1 MTSKK
6 QGVHVGKG
14 AGYRADIDGLRSV
27 AVLPVLLFHAGI
39 SGFSGGYVGVDI
51 FFVIS
56 GFLITGIIAR
66 EIDGGRF
73 SIVHFYERRARRI
86 LPALT
91 VVIVAILAA
100 AAWLYL
106 PGDFESVPKS
116 ALAAL
121 LFVSNVG
128 FFLETGY
135 FQGGAETKPLLH
147 TWSLAIEEQFYLTF
161 PLLLILLGRHA
172 MRWRTAVIAGIALLS
187 FALAVATQN
196 NGDGFAFYLLP
207 PRAWELAVGALLAL
221 GAVPPV
227 TARPLREALAMAG
240 LLAIGVAVFTYDKHT
255 IFPGMTATLP
265 VLGVAALIHCAPG
278 TLMGRLLSLRPL
290 VAVGLISYSLYLWH
304 WPLIVFTEYAT
315 DQRLAGWP
323 RAIVVAAAFALALL
337 SWRYVERPFRDAS
350 RVPRA
355 RLFRMAAGAMAA
367 LCAVSLAMIAA
378 GPWPARFDPRV
389 IAMAE
394 AKNDVSPY
402 RGRCHDSSSAGLPAC
417 VLGAKAPPG
426 AVVWG
431 DSHAVELA
439 YVLSRIEAEQG
450 RSLVQRTQSS
460 CPPIAGYDPPGDPR
474 CGKANHEAIAAIR
487 SDPRLRTVY
496 LAAFWASPLNASDAV
511 LAGLDRTVGLL
522 AGEGRRVVIVGPVP
536 PAPFEVPRR
545 LAHLAAFGRMDEA
558 FNPLGADT
566 RAAAAR
572 IEAIARRWRSAG
584 VTYIDPV
591 AALCDG
597 GRCLLLHDGQPLYF
611 DSHHPSLA
619 GIRFI
624 LARQGGNPWTS
635 PAVRR

>member
-1 MTSKK
+1 MRN
-6 QGVHVGKG
+6 G

-27 AVLPVLLFHAGI
+27 AVLPVLLFHAGVP
-39 SGFSGGYVGVDI
+39 GFSGGYVGVDI

-66 EIDGGRF
+66 EIDQGRF

-86 LPALT
+86 LPALM
-91 VVIVAILAA
+91 VVIAAILLAA
-100 AAWLYL
+100 TWLYL
-106 PGDFESVPKS
+106 PGDFESVPRS

-172 MRWRTAVIAGIALLS
+172 MRWRAAVIAGLALLS
-187 FALAVATQN
+187 FAWALATQK

-207 PRAWELAVGALLAL
+207 PRAWELAIGALLAL
-221 GAVPPV
+221 GAVPSV
-227 TARPLREALAMAG
+227 TAGRLREALGVAG
-240 LLAIGVAVFTYDKHT
+240 FLAIGVAVFLYDKHT
-255 IFPGMTATLP
+255 IFPGLTAVLP
-265 VLGVAALIHCAPG
+265 VFGAAALIHCAPG
-278 TLMGRLLSLRPL
+278 TRMGRLLSLRPL

-315 DQRLAGWP
+315 DQRLTGWSS
-323 RAIVVAAAFALALL
+323 AIVIAAAFALALL
-337 SWRYVERPFRDAS
+337 SWRYVEKPFRDPS
-350 RVPRA
+350 RIRRA
-355 RLFRMAAGAMAA
+355 PLFRLAAIAMAA
-367 LCAVSLAMIAA
+367 LCAVSLGLIAA
-378 GPWPARFDPRV
+378 GPWPGRFDSRV

-417 VLGAKAPPG
+417 VLGAAAPPSTM
-426 AVVWG
+426 VWG

-439 YVLSRIEAEQG
+439 YVLSRIEAQHG
-450 RSLVQRTQSS
+450 RSLVQYSQSS

-474 CGKANHEAIAAIR
+474 CGKANREALAAIR
-487 SDPRLRTVY
+487 SDPRLGTIY
-496 LAAFWASPLNASDAV
+496 LAAFWASPANSSDAV
-511 LAGLDRTVGLL
+511 LAGLDRTVGQLV
-522 AGEGRRVVIVGPVP
+522 GEGRRVVIVGPVP

-545 LAHLAAFGRMDEA
+545 LAHLAAFGRVDEA
-558 FNPLGADT
+558 FNPLGPDIRNAAT
-566 RAAAAR
+566 RV
-572 IEAIARRWRSAG
+572 EAVARRWRRAG
-584 VTYIDPV
+584 AAYIDPV
-591 AALCDG
+591 AALCNG

-611 DSHHPSLA
+611 DSHHPSRA

-624 LARQGGNPWTS
+624 LARQPGNSWTL
-635 PAVRR
+635 PPVRR